1 MKVSFHINGVEHG
14 GEAREL
20 STLGAFVVSSELPPP
35 GQLKLV
41 LKGEGA
47 PLDVPGEVVQARPEG
62 FSVVFEALAPETLS
76 RLIALLGGDTVE
88 EVGEQELPPPQEQV
102 EQPIPIRDDDWV
114 PPLSKTPL
122 PPARSVPGPDSQHDK
137 QGESDWD
144 GLPTISAGGV
154 EVARMSVEPPP
165 AVSPTAPKIPPAEVP
180 RAAPQRIAP
189 APAPAVRD
197 PRVLERRVSERHEL
211 EFPITFENV
220 TSLIKE
226 FTHNISFGGL
236 LFYTDRPVR
245 AGTQVAVTLVH
256 PVHGQHLTLPA
267 RVVRAQDTEVA
278 GGAAKRIA
286 VGVEFLLPLPELQ
299 RLLSD
304 FISSHQR
311 AAVAEDAVIQEARAL
326 LARPAKTPAE
336 VLDLSPGAPLDE
348 VRKVY
353 FGLVDRYHPD
363 RHRERLDPEGLRVLE
378 ELFRVLTRAYEEL
391 SAKR

>member
-1 MKVSFHINGVEHG
+1 MKVSFCINGVEHG

-20 STLGAFVVSSELPPP
+20 STLGAFVVSAELPPP

-47 PLDVPGEVVQARPEG
+47 TLDVPGEVVQARPEG
-62 FSVVFEALAPETLS
+62 FSVVFEALHPETLA
-76 RLIALLGGDTVE
+76 RLAALLGGDAVE
-88 EVGEQELPPPQEQV
+88 ETGEQERPPPQEQV
-102 EQPIPIRDDDWV
+102 GQPIPIRDDDWA
-114 PPLSKTPL
+114 PPLSKAPA
-122 PPARSVPGPDSQHDK
+122 PPARPALSSDSRQDE

-154 EVARMSVEPPP
+154 EVARMSAEPPP
-165 AVSPTAPKIPPAEVP
+165 AVSPDVPKIPPAEAP
-180 RAAPQRIAP
+180 RAAAQRSAP

-197 PRVLERRVSERHEL
+197 AKVLERRVSERHEL
-211 EFPITFENV
+211 ELPVTFENV

-267 RVVRAQDTEVA
+267 RVARAQDTGTA
-278 GGAAKRIA
+278 GGGAKRIA

-311 AAVAEDAVIQEARAL
+311 AAVAEDAVVREARAL
-326 LARPAKTPAE
+326 LARPVKTPAE
-336 VLDLSPGAPLDE
+336 VLGLSPGAPLDE

-363 RHRERLDPEGLRVLE
+363 RHRERLNPEGIRVLE

-391 SAKR
+391 SVKR

>member
-1 MKVSFHINGVEHG
+1 MKVAFCINGVEHR

-20 STLGAFVVSSELPPP
+20 STLGAFVVSAELPPP
-35 GQLKLV
+35 GRVQLIL
-41 LKGEGA
+41 EGQA
-47 PLDVPGEVVQARPEG
+47 ATLGVSGEVVQARPEG

-76 RLIALLGGDTVE
+76 RLVALLGGGSIEDAQAQ
-88 EVGEQELPPPQEQV
+88 GPAPQE
-102 EQPIPIRDDDWV
+102 ESKAPILIRDEDWA
-114 PPLSKTPL
+114 PPLSRT
-122 PPARSVPGPDSQHDK
+122 PGPPVRPVPASDSRPGA
-137 QGESDWD
+137 QGESEWD

-154 EVARMSVEPPP
+154 EVVRMSAEPPP
-165 AVSPTAPKIPPAEVP
+165 AVSPAAPQIPPAVVARP
-180 RAAPQRIAP
+180 APQASAP

-197 PRVLERRVSERHEL
+197 AKVLERRVSERHEVEL
-211 EFPITFENV
+211 PVTFENV

-267 RVVRAQDTEVA
+267 RVARAQDTGAA
-278 GGAAKRIA
+278 GGGAKRIA

-311 AAVAEDAVIQEARAL
+311 AAAAEDAVVREARAL

-336 VLDLSPGAPLDE
+336 VLGLSPGALPDE
-348 VRKVY
+348 VRRVY

-363 RHRERLDPEGLRVLE
+363 RHRERLNPEGLRVLE
-378 ELFRVLTRAYEEL
+378 ELFRALTRAYEEL
-391 SAKR
+391 SPKR